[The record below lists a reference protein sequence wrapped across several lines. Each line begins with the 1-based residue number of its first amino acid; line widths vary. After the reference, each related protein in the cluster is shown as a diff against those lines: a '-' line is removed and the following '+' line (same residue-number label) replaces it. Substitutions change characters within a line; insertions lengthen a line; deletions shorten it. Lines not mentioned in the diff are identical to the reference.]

1 MESGGTRMG
10 SRSSTRYGPASVFS
24 GPVRKW
30 KKRWIP
36 YPSSSSTTTS
46 TSSTAPTS
54 KLCLYKWTSINGGTK
69 DETAEEPP
77 PRKVHYVPACVI
89 EEQRKEAVNAEEETE
104 NAEVAAATEDS
115 NKGDT
120 EMAEA
125 VEPVTVDAEEAK
137 VDP

>member
-1 MESGGTRMG
+1 METAGTRMG

-36 YPSSSSTTTS
+36 YPSSSSTATS

-54 KLCLYKWTSINGGTK
+54 KLCLYKWTSANGGAK
-69 DETAEEPP
+69 DDTADDPP
-77 PRKVHYVPACVI
+77 PRKLRYIPACVI
-89 EEQRKEAVNAEEETE
+89 EEQKKEAVNAEEETE
-104 NAEVAAATEDS
+104 TAEVAVPTEDS
-115 NKGDT
+115 NKGDI

-125 VEPVTVDAEEAK
+125 VEPVIVDAEETK
-137 VDP
+137 LDS